1 MLCMPESPRFL
12 ISQKRFV
19 DARVVFKWI
28 GGVNGLS
35 KEEVDKRLDEIVFE
49 DELIEQ
55 TADQQFSGIL
65 PVVAHHKTGDT
76 EGENRAKTGKI
87 KSRN

>member
-12 ISQKRFV
+12 ISQKRFAE
-19 DARVVFKWI
+19 ARRVFKWI

-55 TADQQFSGIL
+55 SPD
-65 PVVAHHKTGDT
+65 
-76 EGENRAKTGKI
+76 
-87 KSRN
+87 